1 MGAATPGSA
10 GRRLTSRERVALAGD
25 IGVLVRLHDRE
36 ADAALLARLK
46 SADPARWFSLSLDGE
61 TFAQARRLLVEAL
74 AAFGPSERDLD
85 MLAAEYAAIYLNY
98 DYQAAPTESVWRDE
112 ENLERQAA
120 MFMTRAWYARYGVRA
135 ANWRLRSDDHI
146 VNELEF
152 LGLAIGATERDDS
165 LADAARFLRD
175 HLLVWIPEFASRVT
189 MRCEAA
195 FYAGAALLTHAYLE
209 ALADLLG
216 GATGLDMT
224 RPPLKLK
231 PMAAFA
237 PDTPDC
243 GSPRGEK
250 SLAPQPPGKTGH
262 ILFQNN
268 ADGRRSRI

>member
-1 MGAATPGSA
+1 MGFGA
-10 GRRLTSRERVALAGD
+10 RRLTAQERAALADD

-46 SADPARWFSLSLDGE
+46 SADPAQWFSLSLDGE
-61 TFAQARRLLVEAL
+61 AFAQASRLLVDAIAAL
-74 AAFGPSERDLD
+74 GPSERDLD

-152 LGLAIGATERDDS
+152 LGRVLGATERDDS

-175 HLLVWIPEFASRVT
+175 HLMVWIPEFARRVT

-209 ALADLLG
+209 SLADLLG
-216 GATGLDMT
+216 EATGLDMT
-224 RPPLKLK
+224 PPPLKLK
-231 PMAAFA
+231 PMATFA
-237 PDTPDC
+237 PGAPDC

-250 SLAPQPPGKTGH
+250 PPAPQPPRKSGH